1 MRKVFAVVVLV
12 FVLSLAALAQQDYV
26 GRFDVFGGYSYFTS
40 PKLNLVER
48 GFNGEAGVNLNRWLA
63 LGFDFSVFN
72 GHSSLMASE
81 LNPAVQAQLAPL
93 LGTLP
98 PGFVVSVPFDA
109 TTYTYSA
116 GPQINVRHWKPVT
129 FFVRPGLGAL
139 HETVT
144 AKPNTALTTGLVNML
159 LGPSGQTSDTVVFYG
174 FGGGIDWNVSK
185 HFAIRTSADLA
196 HFTVFDSLLNGGRNA
211 IRVSIGPAF
220 HFGGNAAR

>member
-1 MRKVFAVVVLV
+1 MRKTFAVVILIVT
-12 FVLSLAALAQQDYV
+12 LSVAGFSQQDYV
-26 GRFDVFGGYSYFTS
+26 SRFDTFGGYSYFTS

-48 GFNGEAGVNLNRWLA
+48 GFNGEAGVNIKRWLA

-81 LNPAVQAQLAPL
+81 LNPTVQAQLAPL
-93 LGTLP
+93 LSTLP
-98 PGFVVSVPFDA
+98 AGFVLSVPFDA

-116 GPQINVRHWKPVT
+116 GPQINIRHWKPVT

-144 AKPNTALTTGLVNML
+144 AKPNSVLTTGLVNSL
-159 LGPSGQTSDTVVFYG
+159 IGPSGQTSDTVVFYG

-185 HFAIRTSADLA
+185 HFAVRTAADLA
-196 HFTVFDSLLNGGRNA
+196 HFTVFESLLNGGRNA
-211 IRVSIGPAF
+211 IRFSIGPAF
-220 HFGGNAAR
+220 RFGGNVE

>member
-1 MRKVFAVVVLV
+1 MRKVFAIVILL
-12 FVLSLAALAQQDYV
+12 FTFSAIGYSQQDYV

-48 GFNGEAGVNLNRWLA
+48 GFNGEAGVNINRWLA

-81 LNPAVQAQLAPL
+81 LNPAVQAQLAL
-93 LGTLP
+93 LSVLP

-116 GPQINVRHWKPVT
+116 GPQINVRHWKPIT
-129 FFVRPGLGAL
+129 LFIRPGLGAL

-144 AKPNTALTTGLVNML
+144 AKPNSALTTGLVNTL
-159 LGPSGQTSDTVVFYG
+159 LGSSGKTSDTVVFYG
-174 FGGGIDWNVSK
+174 FGGGIDWNVSR

-196 HFTVFDSLLNGGRNA
+196 HFTVFESLLNGGRNA
-211 IRVSIGPAF
+211 VRLSIGPAF